1 MKLIILLFILLCI
14 NNVSANSTDIITPYH
29 GYEGNLLITNEGTL
43 IYSIFTFDGD
53 YVGTIKPSESI
64 YINNSYNYCIYGNY
78 DEFRDLTDVNK
89 IKSIVVECIEN
100 EESFTDWSD
109 IFAEKGY
116 DVEPY
121 NSRTAILKIKFDIS
135 LLQMGHNCIKK
146 H

>member
-43 IYSIFTFDGD
+43 IYNIFSFDGD

-64 YINNSYNYCIYGNY
+64 YINNSYDYCIYGNY

-89 IKSIVVECIEN
+89 IKSKFNQWWLI
-100 EESFTDWSD
+100 
-109 IFAEKGY
+109 IFIA
-116 DVEPY
+116 
-121 NSRTAILKIKFDIS
+121 AIGIITLIICLKRIYK
-135 LLQMGHNCIKK
+135 
-146 H
+146 